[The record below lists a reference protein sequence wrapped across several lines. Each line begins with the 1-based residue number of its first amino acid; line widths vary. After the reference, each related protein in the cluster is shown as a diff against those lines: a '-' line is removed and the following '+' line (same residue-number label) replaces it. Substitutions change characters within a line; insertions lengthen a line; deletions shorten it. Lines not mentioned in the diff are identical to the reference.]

1 MFQKIKQLFLTNQTT
16 KQTLA
21 KNTFWLTFGN
31 IFSRLIRG
39 IFLIFAARF
48 LGVNE
53 FGVFNYVLTFA
64 GIFTIFS
71 DIGLNTIL
79 TREIAKQKD
88 EKVENQIF
96 STIFSLKIILLIL
109 TSLILIFI
117 APHFAKIE
125 KAKAIL
131 PFMALLTLIDGI
143 RDFSSSYFRG
153 KEKMEY
159 EALLIS
165 SSNLTIA
172 LIGFFI
178 LTLKPEAKT
187 LALAYT
193 FSSGTGMLLGLYLL
207 RNKFKKFFYFIN
219 KELIPFILKS
229 SLPIALVAVIGVLL
243 TQIDIIMLGFFKT
256 EKEVG
261 IYSAAQKIII
271 LLYVLPA
278 IISSASFPLFSRL
291 AFKNE
296 KEKIKTTLEKI
307 SILNLLLAIPLTLG
321 GIILSSQ
328 IIQFIY
334 GNDFLE
340 SQLPFRILI
349 LTILPIFLGNIWI
362 NLILAYNLQKKL
374 AKNTFIGSILNVI
387 LNSLLIP
394 FFSILGASIATVI
407 SQITYNYLNGQI
419 VKKELGENKIL
430 RKIKKI
436 ILASLIM
443 TLFSLILKYLK
454 IHILINI
461 ILAASV
467 YFLTLYLLKEKII
480 LEIKELF
487 LKQNN

>member
-278 IISSASFPLFSRL
+278 ILTNVFFPIFSKL
-291 AFKNE
+291 VHNNENE
-296 KEKIKTTLEKI
+296 KNKKILENALKI
-307 SILNLLLAIPLTLG
+307 NFILALPLILG
-321 GIILSSQ
+321 GLILSNQ
-328 IIQFIY
+328 IIKFLY
-334 GNDFLE
+334 TTTYLE
-340 SQLPFRILI
+340 SVIPFQILI
-349 LTILPIFLGNIWI
+349 LTILPVFLGNILTVFLMAH
-362 NLILAYNLQKKL
+362 NQQKKI
-374 AKNTFIGSILNVI
+374 AQNTVIGSISNIFLNFF
-387 LNSLLIP
+387 LIKL
-394 FFSILGASIATVI
+394 FSIFGAALATLI
-407 SQITYNYLNGQI
+407 SQSLYNYLNSKT
-419 VKKELGENKIL
+419 VKNITSFKILNKIN
-430 RKIKKI
+430 KI
-436 ILASLIM
+436 IIATLIM
-443 TLFSLILKYLK
+443 TISLIILKQFNLNL
-454 IHILINI
+454 LINI
-461 ILAASV
+461 
-467 YFLTLYLLKEKII
+467 FLGAIIYIATLYFLKEKII
-480 LEIKELF
+480 LEIKNMLTEI
-487 LKQNN
+487 KN